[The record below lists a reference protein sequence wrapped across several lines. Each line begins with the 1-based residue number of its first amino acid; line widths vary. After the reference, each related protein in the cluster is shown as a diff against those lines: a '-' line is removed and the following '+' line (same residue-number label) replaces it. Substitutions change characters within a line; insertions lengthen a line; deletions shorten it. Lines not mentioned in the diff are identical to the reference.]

1 MEEEVEKAGHLC
13 MEELG
18 TLEAFELL
26 PAFSLPLGSAK
37 WPQGE
42 QDGLE
47 DVVFQEKRLPLSLG
61 QANCVWRCSTKGS
74 LAWKELFSL
83 AELGLALT
91 LSEGVVRLKGRE
103 LKCQLGS
110 SVMTSLDLVQDS
122 SAWRARSLVG
132 LWGSLEVEAVEP
144 SWVLRPLLLRAER
157 RQVRAGRE
165 AGPPL
170 GLV

>member
-18 TLEAFELL
+18 TLETFALL

-47 DVVFQEKRLPLSLG
+47 GVVFPEKQLPLSWG
-61 QANCVWRCSTKGS
+61 QVNCVWRCSTKES
-74 LAWKELFSL
+74 LSWKELFSL
-83 AELGLALT
+83 VELGLALA
-91 LSEGVVRLKGRE
+91 LWEGVVRLKGRE

-110 SVMTSLDLVQDS
+110 SVMTSPDLVQDS
-122 SAWRARSLVG
+122 SVWRARSLVG
-132 LWGSLEVEAVEP
+132 LWGSLEVGAVEP
-144 SWVLRPLLLRAER
+144 SWVLRPLLLRAEL

-165 AGPPL
+165 GGPPL